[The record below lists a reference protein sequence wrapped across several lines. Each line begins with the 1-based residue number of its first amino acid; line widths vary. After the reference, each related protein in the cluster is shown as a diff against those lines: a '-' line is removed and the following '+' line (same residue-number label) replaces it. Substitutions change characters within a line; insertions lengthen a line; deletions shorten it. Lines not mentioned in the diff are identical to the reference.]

1 MKKNLF
7 LVLIYFVVISFNAS
21 AQVCPTDLLSGQ
33 NIIVN
38 GDFSEDYTGWD
49 YTHDS
54 DENPNTGPDGY
65 VKFTSGF
72 SVPGYLF
79 VGTGAQMPAFNNA
92 FSQTFNDHSPSGDDK
107 FLMIDGVCIFG
118 VKIWKQDV
126 PVKPNTTYY
135 FSVWVNSL
143 KDNPNYYGK
152 LNFDVN
158 GVNIGNIDAPALG
171 GANPSSSGWV
181 PFEVA
186 WPSGSNPPPFV
197 TISIEG
203 RQLVGCGG
211 TSGESDFALDDISF
225 IPGCQYGSAGPQ
237 PNLGPDKTLCGL
249 GVDGM
254 ILNAGVPVSPTTS
267 ILWSDGST
275 GYTLPITTAGT
286 YSVCVSDNG
295 SCTKSDVIVIS
306 DVFSI
311 DLGPDRELCDPAS
324 VTLDAHFTGV
334 GVTYKWFK
342 DGIAAEGINTNKTY
356 FVNTPGTYKVE
367 VTDPICGLQT
377 SDVIITTKAPQVTNK
392 VYCDPGNITLNV
404 TPANNGKYKWW
415 TSPTSTAPADM
426 VQKGGD
432 SYTFAATPTAD
443 YTFYVQD
450 TASFRIPVG
459 LPLNDGS
466 TNNGLTNPQPRGMQ
480 GDTELKF
487 DALTAITIDS
497 VYIDLKVYYCPS
509 TFNVG
514 VQVLDASRNVIGSAI
529 WTTPVSGCSQPGAVY
544 KMPVNITV
552 PAGTGYILR
561 YIGDLDPSTGNGRGN
576 STPMSWYDGGMT
588 YPQTYG
594 DAVKFTGN
602 SNATSMP
609 GMYRWIVTAGTACAR
624 VPVQALYKSC
634 VPPIAPI
641 ADAGIDIELCNTHT
655 TQLNATPVATDERG
669 EWRFATGSLGAV
681 NPQTSPTGTLTFTGD
696 TVYVIWTVT
705 NTTSGLF
712 DSDTV
717 MVTTTIVPAPTITA
731 PAQTCPSTAGI
742 VFTASP
748 DNTSTGSTYQW
759 EVVSGDIAIVS
770 GDNTYQ
776 LTADAGVVE
785 SVVKVTETKN
795 GCPASST
802 HTLNMAPPNDVANAG
817 SDQTICTTST
827 TLTGNIPVNG
837 TGEWIAMTS
846 DPNQI
851 LTQVP
856 PNAATVS
863 NLSTNTIYQY
873 MYEIKGAC
881 GNPSQAVIQVTVG
894 AGNFK
899 ITSIS
904 QPLDTVCV
912 GSERELQA
920 FVNTGQGSG
929 SGSYTYVW
937 TKKGT
942 TQSVEKTVSTYTIT
956 TSAISETY
964 YLYVKDNIHS
974 GCVTDLDSVKIA
986 SIDFQKLSVPN
997 LITPNGDGL
1006 NDVLKISEV
1015 GNLNKPMLAKGST
1028 LSIYNRWGNE
1038 VFSADNYNNDW
1049 NAINTSDGMYYYYL
1063 KAGCGGEEHKSWIQ
1077 ILGNAH

>member
-7 LVLIYFVVISFNAS
+7 FVLIYLVVIAFNAS

-33 NIIVN
+33 NLIVN
-38 GDFSEDYTGWD
+38 GDFSDDYTGW
-49 YTHDS
+49 TFTPDS
-54 DENPNTGPDGY
+54 DGDLGTGPDGY
-65 VKFTSGF
+65 KQFTSGF

-92 FSQTFNDHSPSGDDK
+92 FSQTFNDHSASGDDK
-107 FLMIDGVCIFG
+107 FLMVDGVCVVG

-126 PVKPNTTYY
+126 PVKPNTNYY

-143 KDNPNYYGK
+143 KDNPNFPGR

-158 GVNIGNIDAPALG
+158 GQNIGIIDAPTLG
-171 GANPSSSGWV
+171 GASSGGGWIQV
-181 PFEVA
+181 EKV
-186 WPSGSNPPPFV
+186 WNSGSNPPAVV

-203 RQLVGCGG
+203 AQIIGCGG
-211 TSGESDFALDDISF
+211 TSGESDFALDDIAF
-225 IPGCQYGSAGPQ
+225 IPGCTYGSAGPQ
-237 PNLGPDKTLCGL
+237 PDLGPDKTLCGL
-249 GVDGM
+249 GVGGLL
-254 ILNAGVPVSPTTS
+254 LNAGVPVNSTTS
-267 ILWSDGST
+267 IMWSDGET
-275 GYTLPITTAGT
+275 GSGTSAPYTKLITAPGT

-295 SCTKSDVIVIS
+295 SCTKSDIVVIS

-311 DLGPDRELCDPAS
+311 NLGPDRELCDPAS
-324 VTLDAHFTGV
+324 VTLDANFTGI

-342 DGIAAEGINTNKTY
+342 DGVEADGINTNQTY

-367 VTDPICGLQT
+367 VRDPICGLQT
-377 SDVIITTKAPQVTNK
+377 DEVIITTKAPQVTNK

-404 TPANNGKYKWW
+404 TPNNSGKYKWW
-415 TSPTSTAPADM
+415 TSPTSTADADL

-459 LPLNDGS
+459 LPLTS
-466 TNNGLTNPQPRGMQ
+466 NGLSGQ
-480 GDTELKF
+480 GARSVQSETELKF
-487 DALTAITIDS
+487 DVLTSITIDS
-497 VYIDLKVYYCPS
+497 VYVDMHIYNCPS
-509 TFNVG
+509 G
-514 VQVLDASRNVIGSAI
+514 GIQLQVLDASRNIVATSATWIPTTAGGCVTGSSVIL
-529 WTTPVSGCSQPGAVY
+529 
-544 KMPVNITV
+544 KMPVGITV
-552 PAGTGYILR
+552 PVGTGYILK
-561 YIGDLDPSTGNGRGN
+561 
-576 STPMSWYDGGMT
+576 MSSGSNMNWYQNGMT

-594 DAVKFTGN
+594 DVIRFSGN
-602 SNATSMP
+602 STPGWANNAIP
-609 GMYRWIVTAGTACAR
+609 GMYRWVVTAGTACAR

-634 VPPIAPI
+634 VPPTPPTS
-641 ADAGIDIELCNTHT
+641 DAGPDIKLCNTNT
-655 TQLNATPVATDERG
+655 TTLNAAALGTNERG
-669 EWRFATGSLGAV
+669 EWRFAAGSLGVV
-681 NPQTSPTGTLTFTGD
+681 NPAASPTGTLTFTGD

-705 NTTSGLF
+705 NTISGLF

-717 MVTTTIVPAPTITA
+717 MVTTTNVAVPTISA
-731 PAQTCPSTAGI
+731 PAQICPSTAGI

-748 DNTSTGSTYQW
+748 DNTATGSTYQW
-759 EVVSGDIAIVS
+759 EVVSGDIVIVS
-770 GDNTYQ
+770 GDNTFE
-776 LTADAGVVE
+776 LTADAGVAQ

-802 HTLNMAPPNDVANAG
+802 YTLNMAPSNDVAVGG

-827 TLTGNIPVNG
+827 TLTGNIPVHG
-837 TGEWIAMTS
+837 TGTWVALTS

-851 LTQVP
+851 ITQVP

-863 NLSTNTIYQY
+863 NLSTNTIYEY
-873 MYEIKGAC
+873 MYVISGAC
-881 GNPSQAVIQVTVG
+881 GSPSTSPIVRVSVGIGGVT
-894 AGNFK
+894 
-899 ITSIS
+899 ISSIS

-912 GSERELQA
+912 GSERTLQA
-920 FVNTGQGSG
+920 FATGG

-937 TKKGT
+937 NKKGT
-942 TQSVEKTVSTYTIT
+942 TQLDERTAPTYTIT
-956 TSAISETY
+956 TSATTETY
-964 YLYVKDNIHS
+964 YLYVKDNINPS
-974 GCVTDLDSVKIA
+974 CITELDSAKIT

-1028 LSIYNRWGNE
+1028 LTIYNRWGNE
-1038 VFSADNYNNDW
+1038 IFRAENYNNDW
-1049 NAINTSDGMYYYYL
+1049 KALNTSDGMYYYYL

-1077 ILGNAH
+1077 ILGNTN